1 MSLTGPSVSRF
12 VKDSQEAEEL
22 VVGKVPINDIAEFV
36 QRGHNVR
43 NLLFPGSFVIYVDGT
58 DGALAG

>member
-43 NLLFPGSFVIYVDGT
+43 NLLVPGSF
-58 DGALAG
+58 LM